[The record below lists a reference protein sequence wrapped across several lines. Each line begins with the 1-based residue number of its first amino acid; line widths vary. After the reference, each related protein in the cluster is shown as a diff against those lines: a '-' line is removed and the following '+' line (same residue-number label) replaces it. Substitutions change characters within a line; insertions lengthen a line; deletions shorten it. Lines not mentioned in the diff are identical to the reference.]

1 MDMDFPPVRTFS
13 YHYRRKYGHTVGKI
27 PVDMGIPCPNRK
39 KGGCIFCS
47 PPSFTPSYL
56 KSSDSVL
63 QQIKAGK
70 AKVLKN
76 RFVKYFAYFQ
86 QESCTVAPVNQLI
99 SVMQSLLVDDDCV
112 GLIISTR
119 PDCIEMELLDELASV
134 IKQSGKE
141 CLFELGLQTVHE
153 KSLKLLNRN
162 HSFDDFRTAAEHI
175 LAVDSFQLSAHLIFG
190 IPGETE
196 KMMLNSLQ
204 VVCDMGVDALKIHHL
219 QVIKNTPLHVLFN
232 KGGVALFTR
241 DAYTDFLLKA
251 IPLIPRHVTIHRL
264 WSTAHP
270 DVLVAPKWN
279 CLASKLSADLTQRMM
294 EKGLW
299 QGQAFDIAR

>member
-1 MDMDFPPVRTFS
+1 M
-13 YHYRRKYGHTVGKI
+13 GKI

-47 PPSFTPSYL
+47 PPGFTPSYL

-63 QQIKAGK
+63 QQIKVGK
-70 AKVLKN
+70 TKMLKN

-86 QESCTVAPVNQLI
+86 QESCTVAPVDQLI
-99 SVMQSLLVDDDCV
+99 AVMRLLLVDDDCV

-119 PDCIEMELLDELASV
+119 PDCIEVEFLDKLAYV
-134 IKQSGKE
+134 IRQSGKE

-162 HSFDDFRTAAEHI
+162 HSFGDFLAAAKRI
-175 LAVDSFQLSAHLIFG
+175 LAVDCFQLGVHLIFG
-190 IPGETE
+190 IPAETE
-196 KMMLNSLQ
+196 KMMLHSLRM
-204 VVCDMGVDALKIHHL
+204 VCDMGVDALKIHHL
-219 QVIKNTPLHVLFN
+219 QVIRNTPLHVLFK
-232 KGGVALFTR
+232 KGELALFTR
-241 DAYTDFLLKA
+241 EAYTDFLLKA
-251 IPLIPRHVTIHRL
+251 IPIIPRHVVIHRL
-264 WSTAHP
+264 WSTSHP

-279 CLASKLSADLTQRMM
+279 CLTGKLSADLVGRMVK
-294 EKGLW
+294 KGMW